1 MLFVLPVLIMGIV
14 TVLTFTYMDSKVREV
29 IPDTLFCQEI
39 TMAAGPGQ
47 PEPEDMVKGAEP
59 EKEED
64 G

>member
-1 MLFVLPVLIMGIV
+1 MGIV